1 MLNGGMQTLL
11 LFRDQPNYR
20 LSQHLSSII
29 DNCQAQTE
37 KLNFSFN
44 LSWTLDIGQFNSYP
58 MDTFIHLTL
67 VTLETSKSFKG
78 YFQLQKQ
85 L

>member
-44 LSWTLDIGQFNSYP
+44 LSWTWDN
-58 MDTFIHLTL
+58 LTASQLIPTLMNLKLLAL
-67 VTLETSKSFKG
+67 VTLETFKTFKSHF
-78 YFQLQKQ
+78 
-85 L
+85 